1 MQNAWCYKCESAE
14 AVCDD
19 YCVHCE
25 IQFFRANPDEQ
36 PSLFEQVER
45 DPVRFA
51 DWIPVVKALK
61 EAI

>member
-1 MQNAWCYKCESAE
+1 MTYAQCYKCESAK

-61 EAI
+61 EAV